1 MRRSI
6 GTVAAIT
13 FAVAVLGTAQVVAG
27 GHPGNELV
35 KRSEVEFIPLN
46 PARGE
51 LGPKAGKLW
60 GDIRLDVPSGVL
72 VKFTDGFESP
82 PHIHNITYRAVVIS
96 GAVHNDDPVAEKMW
110 MEAGS
115 FWTQP
120 LGENHITAAKGEN
133 SMIFLEILSGPYL
146 VKPADEAFDSG
157 ERPIN
162 VGARNIMWLDAED
175 AEWVDDVGPKMAYL
189 WGSVEGNEQNGT
201 FVKLPSGYAG
211 ELSTSA
217 PLMRVV
223 TIQGQASIQL
233 SGESETHRLDPG
245 SYFGSKGEAAHQ
257 ISCDSDEGCI
267 LYLHTEGKYR
277 LGTSS

>member
-6 GTVAAIT
+6 GTIAAT
-13 FAVAVLGTAQVVAG
+13 TLAVAILGTAQVAASG
-27 GHPGNELV
+27 RSGNELV
-35 KRSEVEFIPLN
+35 KKSDVAFVPLN

-60 GDIRLDVPSGVL
+60 GDIRADVPSGVL
-72 VKFTDGFESP
+72 VKFVDGFESP

-96 GAVHNDDPVAEKMW
+96 GAVHNDDPAAGKMW
-110 MEAGS
+110 MKPGS

-120 LGENHITAAKGEN
+120 LGENHITAANGEN

-146 VKPADEAFDSG
+146 VKPADQAFDSG

-162 VGARNIMWLDAED
+162 VGARNVMWLEAED
-175 AEWVDDVGPKMAYL
+175 AEWIDDVGPKMAYL
-189 WGSVEGNEQNGT
+189 WGSVEDNEQNGT

-233 SGESETHRLDPG
+233 SGESETHSLDPG
-245 SYFGSKGEAAHQ
+245 SYFSSKGEAAHQ
-257 ISCDSDEGCI
+257 ISCGSDEGCI
-267 LYLHTEGKYR
+267 FYLHTEGKYR
-277 LGTSS
+277 LGALP